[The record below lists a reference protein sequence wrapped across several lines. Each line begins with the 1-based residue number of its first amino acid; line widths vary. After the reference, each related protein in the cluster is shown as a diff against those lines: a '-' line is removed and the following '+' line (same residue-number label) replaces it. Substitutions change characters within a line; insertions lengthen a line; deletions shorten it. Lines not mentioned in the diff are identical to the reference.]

1 MNEQLMQQ
9 LIEGMNAIQQSNLQ
23 ILSEMADVKDRLTDL
38 EEGQVTLTD
47 RISRSEQSTFEAIIQ
62 LEQNTN
68 SKFDSLEQSTNARFD
83 SLEQSTNARFDSLE
97 QSINARFDNTNA
109 RFDKLELKFDSLE
122 KNTNARFNTIESSI
136 NTLISTDKLMNY
148 TYQSIKEN
156 HELYKNFLIT
166 MSQRITKVEQKQA
179 KIDTN

>member
-68 SKFDSLEQSTNARFD
+68 SKFD